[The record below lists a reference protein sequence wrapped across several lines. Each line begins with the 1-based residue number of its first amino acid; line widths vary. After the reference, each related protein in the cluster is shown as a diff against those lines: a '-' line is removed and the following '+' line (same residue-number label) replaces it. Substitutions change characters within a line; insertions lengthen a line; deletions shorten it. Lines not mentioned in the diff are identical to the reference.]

1 MMSLHRE
8 AGVVMITA
16 LLFLFVMTLL
26 GVAAMQSSL
35 LQERMAGHLRD
46 SHMAFQAAES
56 ALRGGE
62 AWLDSSATNRATA
75 EGNLPLATPA
85 AWDGSGAMGSV
96 ALNPEAGL
104 FADPQFHLGPPQF
117 VRSPES
123 MDLNQAQL
131 LCQRLYPVTAR
142 ASGGTATS
150 VVILRSTYDPPMG
163 GWVSCPNP

>member
-75 EGNLPLATPA
+75 EGNCHSRPLRRGMVVVRWGVSPLTLRR
-85 AWDGSGAMGSV
+85 GSS
-96 ALNPEAGL
+96 PIRSST
-104 FADPQFHLGPPQF
+104 LGRRNLSAPPK
-117 VRSPES
+117 VW
-123 MDLNQAQL
+123 
-131 LCQRLYPVTAR
+131 
-142 ASGGTATS
+142 
-150 VVILRSTYDPPMG
+150 I
-163 GWVSCPNP
+163 